1 MFQIMEDFVDVV
13 NRLKERQAQLN
24 RELQHLDFEK
34 EDICHFLTLQR
45 YTGPE
50 GAKLLKQLTAT
61 LRKRRAVKE
70 EQRFID
76 NTFSQIPTRST
87 SYYIKGKENDRTYVF
102 RTDAVANCF
111 GSNYA
116 KGKVISLCK
125 KLKEELE
132 KESTE

>member
-1 MFQIMEDFVDVV
+1 MFQIMEDFADVV

-24 RELQHLDFEK
+24 RELRQLDWEK

-50 GAKLLKQLTAT
+50 GARLLKQLTAT

-70 EQRFID
+70 EQRFIC
-76 NTFSQIPTRST
+76 NAFAQVPTKGAN
-87 SYYIKGKENDRTYVF
+87 YYLKGKESDRSYVF

-111 GSNYA
+111 GSAYA

-132 KESTE
+132 KEAAE